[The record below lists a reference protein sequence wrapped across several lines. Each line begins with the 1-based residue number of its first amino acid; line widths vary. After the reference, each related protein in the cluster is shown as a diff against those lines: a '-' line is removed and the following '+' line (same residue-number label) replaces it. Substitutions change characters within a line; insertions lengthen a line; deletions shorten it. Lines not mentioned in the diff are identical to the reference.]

1 EQRETRNGEL
11 GEAREQQ
18 TATSEI
24 LRVISS
30 SPTDIQPVFATII
43 RRAVQLSGARRGT
56 LFRFDGALVHLVA
69 HHNQPAEAL
78 ASLQRWYPMR
88 PARNQVSGRA
98 ILSRS
103 VAEIQDVR
111 KDPEYLQDMASEQEL
126 SSLLAVPMLRPDG
139 APTGV
144 IVIQGSKVGAFA
156 TGHVELLKTF
166 ADQAVIAI
174 ENARL
179 FNETK
184 EALEQQTATGEIL
197 QVIARSPPD
206 VAPVL
211 EAVVQNASRLCGAGN
226 VSLYRVE
233 GDLMRKVAEHGPPIT
248 NLDVGETR
256 PIARTSVSGRAI

>member
-56 LFRFDGALVHLVA
+56 LFRFDGALVHLVS

-103 VAEIQDVR
+103 VAEIRDVR

-144 IVIQGSKVGAFA
+144 IVIQGSKVGGFA

-174 ENARL
+174 ENVRL
-179 FNETK
+179 FKELETRNT
-184 EALEQQTATGEIL
+184 ELVDALDKQTATSEIL
-197 QVIARSPPD
+197 RVISGSQTDVQPVFDTIIRS
-206 VAPVL
+206 
-211 EAVVQNASRLCGAGN
+211 AVRLLGGFSGVVTQIIADQFHLAALT
-226 VSLYRVE
+226 S
-233 GDLMRKVAEHGPPIT
+233 T
-248 NLDVGETR
+248 N
-256 PIARTSVSGRAI
+256 PSG